1 MVQKNSLDN
10 KIIVICGPTA
20 SSKTALS
27 VALAKKLDGEIISA
41 DSMNVYKG
49 LDVGTAKPTIDER
62 EGIPHY
68 LIDVVGP
75 FETFSVGDYK
85 DLARPIVNDILSR
98 GKTPIICGGTGFYV
112 NSILYDFSYGNTP
125 ANLLVREKYKALAEE
140 HGNAYVFN
148 VLKEKDPKTA
158 EKLHE
163 NDLKRVIRALEISE
177 SGVNKSEIQ
186 DEMIPVY
193 DYNAYFIDFPR
204 EVLYDRINRRVDIM
218 IKNGLV
224 DEIKGLVCQGV
235 TASHQC
241 MQGIGYKEIL
251 PYLNGETD
259 LQTAIEQ
266 IKQNTR
272 RYAKRQ
278 LTFFKKLDG
287 LTALTPDTL
296 ENLTEKI
303 ITDLTEK

>member
-1 MVQKNSLDN
+1 MVQKNN
-10 KIIVICGPTA
+10 INKKIIVICGPTA

-49 LDVGTAKPTIDER
+49 LDVGTAKPTIEER
-62 EGIPHY
+62 EGIAHY
-68 LIDVVGP
+68 LIDVVSP

-85 DLARPIVNDILSR
+85 ELARPVVNDILNR

-125 ANLLVREKYKALAEE
+125 ANLDVREKYKALAKER
-140 HGNAYVFN
+140 GNAYVFN

-163 NDLKRVIRALEISE
+163 NDLKRVIRALEICE
-177 SGVNKSEIQ
+177 SGINKSEIK

-193 DYNAYFIDFPR
+193 DYNAYYIDFPR

-218 IKNGLV
+218 VENGLV
-224 DEIKGLVCQGV
+224 DEIKGLIAQGV
-235 TASHQC
+235 NANHQC

-251 PYLNGETD
+251 PYLSGETD
-259 LQTAIEQ
+259 LQTAIDQ
-266 IKQNTR
+266 IKLNTR
-272 RYAKRQ
+272 HYAKRQ

-287 LTALTPDTL
+287 LTALTPDNL
-296 ENLTEKI
+296 ENLTKKI